1 MSANALTLQAP
12 FAALAATT
20 FRRAPKRPMNE
31 AKFEAFYRKTAGSL
45 WSYIYRMTGDPAMA
59 DDLLQKSFFRFLR
72 SNPEIVDDDH
82 RRHYLFKTATNLVF
96 DHFREKK
103 RDRQRVPD
111 VPPESRADHGELRHD
126 MKRAFAELKPQERV
140 LLWLAHVEGS
150 SHDEISEA
158 IGVKSKSVRVML
170 FRARKRLAD
179 ILTKRGLAPQVRHG

>member
-1 MSANALTLQAP
+1 MTADALTLQSP

-72 SNPEIVDDDH
+72 SNPDIVDENH
-82 RRHYLFKTATNLVF
+82 LRHYLFKTATNLVF

-111 VPPESRADHGELRHD
+111 VPPESRTDHGELRHD
-126 MKRAFAELKPQERV
+126 MKRAFAELKPQERAI
-140 LLWLAHVEGS
+140 LWLAHVEGS

-170 FRARKRLAD
+170 FRARKHLAD
-179 ILTKRGLAPQVRHG
+179 ILTKRGLAPEVRHG

>member
-1 MSANALTLQAP
+1 MSASALTLQAP

-72 SNPEIVDDDH
+72 SNPDIVDDDH
-82 RRHYLFKTATNLVF
+82 LRHYLFKTATNLVF

-111 VPPESRADHGELRHD
+111 APPQSPADHGELRHD
-126 MKRAFAELKPQERV
+126 MKRAFAELKPQERA

-150 SHDEISEA
+150 SHDEIAEA

-179 ILTKRGLAPQVRHG
+179 ILTKRGLAPGVRHG

>member
-1 MSANALTLQAP
+1 MGANALTLQAP

-72 SNPEIVDDDH
+72 SNPDIVDDDH
-82 RRHYLFKTATNLVF
+82 LRHYLFKTATNLVF

-111 VPPESRADHGELRHD
+111 AAPEPRSDQGELRHD
-126 MKRAFAELKPQERV
+126 MKRAFAELKPQERA

-150 SHDEISEA
+150 SHDEIGEA

-179 ILTKRGLAPQVRHG
+179 ILTKRGLAPEVRHG

>member
-1 MSANALTLQAP
+1 MTADALTLQSP

-31 AKFEAFYRKTAGSL
+31 AKFETFYRKTAGSL

-72 SNPEIVDDDH
+72 SNPDIVDENH
-82 RRHYLFKTATNLVF
+82 LRHYLFKTATNLVF

-111 VPPESRADHGELRHD
+111 APPESRADHGELRHD

-179 ILTKRGLAPQVRHG
+179 ILTKRGLAPEVRHG

>member
-1 MSANALTLQAP
+1 MSASALTLQAP
-12 FAALAATT
+12 FAAIAATT

-31 AKFEAFYRKTAGSL
+31 AKFEAFYRKTAGNL

-72 SNPEIVDDDH
+72 SNPDIVDEDH
-82 RRHYLFKTATNLVF
+82 LRHYLFKTATNLVF

-111 VPPESRADHGELRHD
+111 APSESRADHGELRHD
-126 MKRAFAELKPQERV
+126 MKRAFAELKPQERA

-150 SHDEISEA
+150 SHDEIGEA

-179 ILTKRGLAPQVRHG
+179 ILTKRGLAPAVRHG